1 VQHFEHPAASNRCK
15 QHWSGHAYPANASEL
30 ALFLDVAKTI
40 KTAAQNHDTGPI
52 VAASVTHV
60 SSLL

>member
-1 VQHFEHPAASNRCK
+1 VQHFEHPAASNRGK
-15 QHWSGHAYPANASEL
+15 QSWSGHAHPASASKL
-30 ALFLDVAKTI
+30 ALFLEVAKTI
-40 KTAAQNHDTGPI
+40 KAVAQNRDTGPI